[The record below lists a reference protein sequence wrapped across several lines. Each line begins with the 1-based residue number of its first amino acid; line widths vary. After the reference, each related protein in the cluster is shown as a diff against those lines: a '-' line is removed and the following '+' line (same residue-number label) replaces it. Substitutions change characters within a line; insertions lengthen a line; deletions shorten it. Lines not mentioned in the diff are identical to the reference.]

1 MLYSYKGE
9 YPELLPERIRLSS
22 GLTRTDSST
31 FTAEEIT
38 DAGYVSVE
46 DPPSFDG
53 DTQKV
58 IWNGTAWEVVELTT
72 EEINAIAAKLWEEV
86 RESRDTKIEEIEWR
100 VFRHQ
105 SEERAGITT
114 HVDNISDLDTYI
126 QELRDIPDTYSN
138 ARDVEWPSFPLTIEQ
153 SHVNDD

>member
-1 MLYSYKGE
+1 MLYSYNNN
-9 YPELLPERIRLSS
+9 YPEPLPERIRLSDGS
-22 GLTRTDSST
+22 TRTDSST
-31 FTAEEIT
+31 FTTEELT
-38 DAGYVSVE
+38 DAGYVAAGDS
-46 DPPSFDG
+46 PSFDG

-72 EEINAIAAKLWEEV
+72 EEINARVAKLWEEV

-126 QELRDIPDTYSN
+126 QELRDIPETYSN
-138 ARDVEWPSFPLTIEQ
+138 ARDVEWPSLP
-153 SHVNDD
+153 